1 MKKTI
6 LIIALILGSYYLLG
20 MGVKKTIPEDAI
32 RLRILA
38 NSNSEY
44 DQEIKGNVKV
54 NIQKE
59 IYNIL
64 KKTNDIDSARTLLKN
79 NIDKLN
85 NSVSDTLSKV
95 NYPYDFNINYGYN
108 YFPDK
113 EYDGVIYPAGY
124 YESILITLGSGE
136 GDNWWCVLFPPMC
149 LLEAEETEKVEYK
162 LWIQEMIDKYL

>member
-149 LLEAEETEKVEYK
+149 LLEAEETEEVEYK